1 MVDMDME
8 FETEVAFRDEKCEK
22 CSNPAVVGKKMCK
35 SCSATSDTTTPV
47 KGKITLV

>member
-8 FETEVAFRDEKCEK
+8 FESEAAFKDEKCEK
-22 CSNPAVVGKKMCK
+22 CSNPAVVGKKLCK
-35 SCSATSDTTTPV
+35 SCSATSDTSAQI